1 MQGQRSERT
10 VRTVKPILP
19 SEDESEIFQVPL
31 MRCNLRTVNS
41 SIRTVCEVNGPN
53 GLYGPSSR
61 FLPKRMRVKY
71 SSPTDV
77 VATGQEMVRE
87 NKNSSRSGKRQG
99 ISFWVREN
107 WHFEEKSGKIEIVRL
122 I

>member
-1 MQGQRSERT
+1 
-10 VRTVKPILP
+10 
-19 SEDESEIFQVPL
+19 
-31 MRCNLRTVNS
+31 MRCNLRTVNF
-41 SIRTVCEVNGPN
+41 SIWTVCEVNGPN
-53 GLYGPSSR
+53 GPNGPSSR

-71 SSPTDV
+71 SSPIDV

-87 NKNSSRSGKRQG
+87 NKNSSRSGKSQG

-107 WHFEEKSGKIEIVRL
+107 WHFEEKSGKMEIVRL